1 MTVVSVNPLRCR
13 LWALHDRLEEH
24 LTEEACKE
32 QIASWRMHGQVVPAL
47 GRALQG
53 DSEHDVE
60 IIYGARRLFVAR
72 HLDMPLLVEL
82 RELSDREALI
92 SMDIEN
98 RQRVDISPY
107 ERGLSYH
114 RWLRSGH
121 FKSQGEIARELNV
134 SASQVSRLLKLT
146 RLPAIVLEAFGRV
159 VDIREEWGIELAA
172 ALDDPDRRA
181 AVIRSA
187 RAIAGMAVRPASC
200 EVFTRLLAATGGG
213 RKVKIRS
220 RDEVVSNAHGVPVFR
235 IRQQRNSLALLL
247 PLQGLSQES
256 LREIRRMMLDIL
268 QQQTDPVANRREDAQ
283 SAEAVK
289 RFIQSEL
296 TSSD

>member
-32 QIASWRMHGQVVPAL
+32 QIESCRMHGQIVPAL

-53 DSEHDVE
+53 DPEHDVE

-72 HLDMPLLVEL
+72 HLARPLLVEL
-82 RELSDREALI
+82 REMSDREALI
-92 SMDIEN
+92 AMDIEN

-114 RWLRSGH
+114 RWLRSGY
-121 FKSQGEIARELNV
+121 FKSQGDIARELNV
-134 SASQVSRLLKLT
+134 SASQVSRLLKLA
-146 RLPAIVLEAFGRV
+146 RLPAIVLEALGKV
-159 VDIREEWGIELAA
+159 ADIREEWGIELAA
-172 ALDDPDRRA
+172 ALDDPQRRA
-181 AVIRSA
+181 AVIRTA
-187 RAIAGMAVRPASC
+187 RGIAGMAERPGSR
-200 EVFTRLLAATGGG
+200 EVFTRLLAASGGG
-213 RKVKIRS
+213 RKVKVRS

-247 PLQGLSQES
+247 PLQGVSQES
-256 LREIRRMMLDIL
+256 LREIRRVMLDIL
-268 QQQTDPVANRREDAQ
+268 QQQNDPAASRRAGAQ
-283 SAEAVK
+283 AVEAVK
-289 RFIQSEL
+289 RCIQSEL
-296 TSSD
+296 TSSA